1 MILIV
6 FKIGTE
12 FKKSPDGL
20 RISEISTV
28 PTIIANKEFHAE
40 EIIED
45 DEWFYIVLD
54 EQHQNMMYEFQQ
66 CFENSVSINAI
77 SEVDL
82 SGVNLIFYQFEN
94 GSITFQ
100 KIMPSKSIVHKS
112 ILKWSI
118 SERRVKYKAI
128 ENGIEIRDELDAY
141 FDGNNRLYFRNFSRI
156 RNIFTGIDDYFRIAT
171 DQEITTFREESIVSV
186 NSSFLDFGI
195 SNLKMLAIL
204 LDDEDIEL
212 SSEIFKSKLLTT
224 YTSYS
229 EYSNL
234 DFQVINGQ
242 FIINTNKQLKSFL
255 KLALGRLYENPITGN
270 QMEAST
276 SKKLR

>member
-1 MILIV
+1 
-6 FKIGTE
+6 
-12 FKKSPDGL
+12 
-20 RISEISTV
+20 
-28 PTIIANKEFHAE
+28 
-40 EIIED
+40 
-45 DEWFYIVLD
+45 
-54 EQHQNMMYEFQQ
+54 
-66 CFENSVSINAI
+66 
-77 SEVDL
+77 
-82 SGVNLIFYQFEN
+82 
-94 GSITFQ
+94 
-100 KIMPSKSIVHKS
+100 
-112 ILKWSI
+112 
-118 SERRVKYKAI
+118 
-128 ENGIEIRDELDAY
+128 
-141 FDGNNRLYFRNFSRI
+141 
-156 RNIFTGIDDYFRIAT
+156 
-171 DQEITTFREESIVSV
+171 
-186 NSSFLDFGI
+186 
-195 SNLKMLAIL
+195 MLAIL